1 MIGRLVKLSSRRR
14 SWYKGPMGKRGG
26 PRGRKDETPKA
37 TAGRDEASGG
47 EPPRSSVRTWSGI
60 VAAPGAARADVYI
73 AESVGALSRSQL
85 KARGA
90 LIRVNGSVAKPSR
103 PLKEGDRLELSW
115 TEEPPPGLV
124 PEDIP
129 LDIVYEDDR
138 CVVVDKAQGMVV
150 HPGAGNRR
158 GTLANALLA
167 LFDRSRETGA
177 GGRGAADPAIA
188 ERPPA
193 EREPAARQPATRAGI
208 VHRLD
213 KDTSGVIIA
222 AKDLEAQAFLASQ
235 FKDRLARKEYL
246 AITRGLPSPASGRI
260 SDRLGRDKR
269 DRKRFARVESGGKA
283 AVTDYRV
290 VASWGADAEGARGD
304 AYALVSLRPRTGRT
318 HQLRVHMAGLGAPI
332 LGDPIYGRRD
342 PRFPEAALMLHARR
356 LRIALPGGK
365 GEAAFA
371 APVPERFR
379 AVARALNAAFGPP
392 DRGSGDD
399 RGSGR

>member
-1 MIGRLVKLSSRRR
+1 
-14 SWYKGPMGKRGG
+14 MGKRVG
-26 PRGRKDETPKA
+26 PRGRKDETPKK
-37 TAGRDEASGG
+37 ASGG
-47 EPPRSSVRTWSGI
+47 DQSSVRTWSGI
-60 VAAPGAARADVYI
+60 VAAPGASRTDVYI
-73 AESVGALSRSQL
+73 AEAVGALSRSQI

-90 LIRVNGSVAKPSR
+90 VIRVNGALAKPSR

-124 PEDIP
+124 PEDIL
-129 LDIVYEDDR
+129 LDIIYEDER
-138 CVVVDKAQGMVV
+138 CVVVDKVQGMVV

-167 LFDRSRETGA
+167 LFARSRETEADGPD
-177 GGRGAADPAIA
+177 AAREPAS
-188 ERPPA
+188 RPPA
-193 EREPAARQPATRAGI
+193 SRPPASRPPAARGGV

-235 FKDRLARKEYL
+235 FKDRLAKKEYL

-283 AVTDYRV
+283 AITDYRV
-290 VASWGADAEGARGD
+290 VAAWGAGAEGARGE

-318 HQLRVHMAGLGAPI
+318 HQLRVHMAALGTPI

-365 GEAAFA
+365 GEADFD

-379 AVARALNAAFGPP
+379 AVARELSAAFGRPV
-392 DRGSGDD
+392 RGAGGPQRS
-399 RGSGR
+399 

>member
-1 MIGRLVKLSSRRR
+1 V
-14 SWYKGPMGKRGG
+14 GKR
-26 PRGRKDETPKA
+26 T
-37 TAGRDEASGG
+37 GRDEASGG
-47 EPPRSSVRTWSGI
+47 GSPQSSVRTWSGI

-73 AESVGALSRSQL
+73 AEAVGALSRSQI

-90 LIRVNGSVAKPSR
+90 VIRVNGSVAKPSR
-103 PLKEGDRLELSW
+103 PVKEGDRLELSW
-115 TEEPPPGLV
+115 TEEPQPGLV

-129 LDIVYEDDR
+129 LDIIYEDDR

-167 LFDRSRETGA
+167 LFARSRETG
-177 GGRGAADPAIA
+177 GRGSGAADPADA
-188 ERPPA
+188 EHPPA
-193 EREPAARQPATRAGI
+193 MREPPARAGV

-222 AKDLEAQAFLASQ
+222 AKDLAAQAFLAAQ
-235 FKDRLARKEYL
+235 FKDRLAKKEYL

-290 VASWGADAEGARGD
+290 VAVWGAS
-304 AYALVSLRPRTGRT
+304 YALVSLRPRTGRT
-318 HQLRVHMAGLGAPI
+318 HQLRVHMAGLGTPI

-365 GEAAFA
+365 GEAEFA

-379 AVARALNAAFGPP
+379 ALARALNAAFGPSL
-392 DRGSGDD
+392 GQ
-399 RGSGR
+399 GR